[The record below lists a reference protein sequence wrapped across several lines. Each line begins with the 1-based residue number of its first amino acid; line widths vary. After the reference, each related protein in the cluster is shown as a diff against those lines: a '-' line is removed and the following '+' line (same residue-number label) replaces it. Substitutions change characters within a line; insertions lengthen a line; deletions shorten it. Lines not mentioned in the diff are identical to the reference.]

1 MSASCRFSRSR
12 ELICFEFCVCV
23 LDFFPPVFLKCFL
36 CISGHE
42 VSWHIWSPPRV
53 ALEGKSCLFQKI
65 AMLIM
70 LSRWICVRWQKKK
83 KSARFPPALCTLL
96 YTVYCNLGGSCHI
109 EFSHYPVYTAGLTLQ
124 TEYTGWDWTISHTHT
139 HTSLIY
145 EFKLIFKLMVK
156 TEGGLRYVFL
166 QTGPLWWVCCLPTVK
181 HCWPLMA
188 CETAEKE
195 KQHRAEKQ
203 GRWAGKVSIKGFK
216 SLKALSRTT
225 WDV

>member
-1 MSASCRFSRSR
+1 MFSLHFWTWSQLTHLVTAVCRFRGEILS
-12 ELICFEFCVCV
+12 
-23 LDFFPPVFLKCFL
+23 FPKDSNADYVVKMDL
-36 CISGHE
+36 CQ
-42 VSWHIWSPPRV
+42 VT
-53 ALEGKSCLFQKI
+53 
-65 AMLIM
+65 
-70 LSRWICVRWQKKK
+70 KKK